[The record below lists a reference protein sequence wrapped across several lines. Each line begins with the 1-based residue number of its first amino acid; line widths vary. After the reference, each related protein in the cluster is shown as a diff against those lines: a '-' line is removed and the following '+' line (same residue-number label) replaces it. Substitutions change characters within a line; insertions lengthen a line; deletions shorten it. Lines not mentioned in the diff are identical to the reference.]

1 MFLTLYE
8 SLCLLLVMS
17 DMHGQTFSL
26 FLPLLQF
33 PSFIH
38 TQKRNPQT
46 HQMVNNIN
54 LTVLNVCLYCNYE
67 IKVSDKQ
74 QISFYIHD
82 YEDQW

>member
-1 MFLTLYE
+1 
-8 SLCLLLVMS
+8 
-17 DMHGQTFSL
+17 
-26 FLPLLQF
+26 
-33 PSFIH
+33 
-38 TQKRNPQT
+38 
-46 HQMVNNIN
+46 VNNIN